1 MPDFFAGKIER
12 EVFKLEI
19 YLDNS
24 ATTMAYPE
32 CGELV
37 SSVMTKEYGNPS
49 SLHRKGMEAEK
60 IVKTAAKRIADTI
73 KVSDKEIYFLSGGTE
88 GDNLAILG
96 TCASKRGRHIITSAV
111 EHPAVLSTLEY
122 LESKGYVISRIPVL
136 KDGRCDLKSF
146 EKMIRQDTVL
156 VTCMLVNNEIG
167 TIEPIK
173 EMSDI
178 LKRRNPSAVF
188 HVDAVQGYGKLKFS
202 AQSLGADIITLSS
215 HKIHGPKGM
224 GALYIKSGLNIRPI
238 IYGGGQQ
245 GNIRPG
251 TENVP
256 GIAGFG
262 LAALMSYTDFERK
275 TEKMR
280 TLRERLEQGI
290 VSNIPDV
297 KVNTPERESA
307 PHILNVSFKGAK
319 SEVILHS
326 LENYGI
332 YVSSGSACSSHKKAP
347 SYVLTAIG
355 LDRTLIDGS
364 IRFSL
369 SEFTTKEEIDYTVDK
384 LISTVETVRK
394 VMRK

>member
-1 MPDFFAGKIER
+1 M
-12 EVFKLEI
+12 EI

-37 SSVMTKEYGNPS
+37 MSVMTKEYGNPS
-49 SLHRKGMEAEK
+49 SLHRKGIEAEK
-60 IVKTAAKRIADTI
+60 IVKTAARQIADTI
-73 KVSDKEIYFLSGGTE
+73 KVSEKEIYFLSGGTE

-96 TCASKRGRHIITSAV
+96 TAAAKRGKHIISSSV
-111 EHPAVLSTLEY
+111 EHPAVLQTLEY
-122 LESKGYVISRIPVL
+122 LEKSNYAVSYIPVDSNGKIQL
-136 KDGRCDLKSF
+136 NQFERMIKS
-146 EKMIRQDTVL
+146 DTIL

-167 TIEPIK
+167 TIQPIK

-178 LKRRNPSAVF
+178 LKRKCPQALL
-188 HVDAVQGYGKLKFS
+188 HVDAVQGYGKLPFTAS
-202 AQSLGADIITLSS
+202 SLGADMITLSS

-224 GALYIKSGLNIRPI
+224 GAIYIKAGTNIKPI
-238 IYGGGQQ
+238 LYGGGQQ

-262 LAALMSYTDFERK
+262 LAAEISHRNITEK
-275 TEKMR
+275 SEKMR
-280 TLRERLEQGI
+280 TLRNRLKQGI
-290 VSNIPDV
+290 LNSLDDV
-297 KVNTPERESA
+297 KINTPEEGAA

-319 SEVILHS
+319 SEVILHT
-326 LENYGI
+326 LESYGI

-355 LDRTLIDGS
+355 LDRDWIDGS

-369 SEFTTKEEIDYTVDK
+369 SEFTTEAEIDYAIEKTADAVK
-384 LISTVETVRK
+384 NIRRIMK
-394 VMRK
+394 K

>member
-1 MPDFFAGKIER
+1 M
-12 EVFKLEI
+12 EI

-37 SSVMTKEYGNPS
+37 MSVMTKEYGNPS
-49 SLHRKGMEAEK
+49 SLHRKGIEAEK
-60 IVKTAAKRIADTI
+60 IVKNAARQIADTI
-73 KVSDKEIYFLSGGTE
+73 KVSEKEIYFLSGGTE

-96 TCASKRGRHIITSAV
+96 TAAAKRGKHIISSSV
-111 EHPAVLSTLEY
+111 EHPAVLQTLEC
-122 LESKGYVISRIPVL
+122 LEKNNYAVSYIPVDSNGKIQL
-136 KDGRCDLKSF
+136 NQFERMIKS
-146 EKMIRQDTVL
+146 DTIL

-167 TIEPIK
+167 TIQPIK

-178 LKRRNPSAVF
+178 LKRKCPQALL
-188 HVDAVQGYGKLKFS
+188 HVDAVQGYGKLPFTAS
-202 AQSLGADIITLSS
+202 SLGADMITLSS

-224 GALYIKSGLNIRPI
+224 GAIYIKSGTNIKPI
-238 IYGGGQQ
+238 LYGGGQQ

-262 LAALMSYTDFERK
+262 LAAEISHRNITEK
-275 TEKMR
+275 SEKMR
-280 TLRERLEQGI
+280 TLRNRLKQGI
-290 VSNIPDV
+290 LNSLDDV
-297 KVNTPERESA
+297 KINTPEEGAA

-319 SEVILHS
+319 SEVILHT
-326 LENYGI
+326 LESYGI

-355 LDRTLIDGS
+355 LDRDWIDGS

-369 SEFTTKEEIDYTVDK
+369 SEFTTEAEIDYAIEKTADAVK
-384 LISTVETVRK
+384 NIRRIMK
-394 VMRK
+394 K

>member
-1 MPDFFAGKIER
+1 MD
-12 EVFKLEI
+12 I

-37 SSVMTKEYGNPS
+37 RSVMTREYGNPS

-60 IVKTAAKRIADTI
+60 IVKTAKKRIADTL
-73 KVSDKEIYFLSGGTE
+73 KVSEKEIYFLSGGTE

-96 TCASKRGRHIITSAV
+96 TAAAKRGKHIISSSI
-111 EHPAVLSTLEY
+111 EHPAVLNTLEY
-122 LESKGYVISRIPVL
+122 LEEKKYSVSYIPVD
-136 KDGRCDLKSF
+136 KNGVCDLKCF
-146 EKMIRQDTVL
+146 EQSIKGDTIL

-167 TIEPIK
+167 TIQPIK
-173 EMSDI
+173 EMASI
-178 LKRRNPSAVF
+178 LKKKNPNVLL
-188 HVDAVQGYGKLKFS
+188 HVDAVQAYGKIPFS
-202 AQSLGADIITLSS
+202 AASLGADMITLSS

-224 GALYIKSGLNIRPI
+224 GVLYIKSGVNIKPI
-238 IYGGGQQ
+238 IFGGGQQ
-245 GNIRPG
+245 NNIRPG

-262 LAALMSYTDFERK
+262 LAAEISYTNFAEK
-275 TEKMR
+275 TERMKL
-280 TLRERLEQGI
+280 LRDRLKAGI
-290 VSNIPDV
+290 VSSIPDV
-297 KVNTPERESA
+297 KINTPDSGAA

-319 SEVILHS
+319 SEVILHT
-326 LENYGI
+326 LENFGI

-355 LDRTLIDGS
+355 LDKMWIDGS

-369 SEFTTKEEIDYTVDK
+369 SEFTTKEEIDYTLEK
-384 LISTVETVRK
+384 LKIAVEGVRK

>member
-1 MPDFFAGKIER
+1 M
-12 EVFKLEI
+12 EI

-24 ATTMAYPE
+24 ATTMVYPE

-37 SSVMTKEYGNPS
+37 MSVMTKEYGNPS
-49 SLHRKGMEAEK
+49 SLHRKGIEAEK
-60 IVKTAAKRIADTI
+60 IVKNAARQIADTI
-73 KVSDKEIYFLSGGTE
+73 KVSEKEIYFLSGGTE

-96 TCASKRGRHIITSAV
+96 TAAAKRGKHIISSSV
-111 EHPAVLSTLEY
+111 EHPAVLQTLEC
-122 LESKGYVISRIPVL
+122 LEKNNYAVSYIPVDSNGKIQL
-136 KDGRCDLKSF
+136 NQFERMIKS
-146 EKMIRQDTVL
+146 DTIL

-167 TIEPIK
+167 TIQPIK

-178 LKRRNPSAVF
+178 LKRKCPQALL
-188 HVDAVQGYGKLKFS
+188 HVDAVQGYGKLPFTAS
-202 AQSLGADIITLSS
+202 SLGADMITLSS

-224 GALYIKSGLNIRPI
+224 GAIYIKAGTNIKPI
-238 IYGGGQQ
+238 LYGGGQQ

-262 LAALMSYTDFERK
+262 LAAEISHRNITEK
-275 TEKMR
+275 SEKMR
-280 TLRERLEQGI
+280 TLRNRLKQGI
-290 VSNIPDV
+290 LNSLDDV
-297 KVNTPERESA
+297 KINTPEEGAA

-319 SEVILHS
+319 SEVILHT
-326 LENYGI
+326 LESYGI

-355 LDRTLIDGS
+355 LDRDWIDGS

-369 SEFTTKEEIDYTVDK
+369 SEFTTEAEIDYAIEKTADAVK
-384 LISTVETVRK
+384 SIRRIMK
-394 VMRK
+394 K

>member
-1 MPDFFAGKIER
+1 M
-12 EVFKLEI
+12 EI

-24 ATTMAYPE
+24 ATTAAYPE

-37 SSVMTKEYGNPS
+37 RSVMTKEYGNPS
-49 SLHRKGMEAEK
+49 SLHRKGIEAEK
-60 IVKTAAKRIADTI
+60 IIKTAAKRIAATL
-73 KVSDKEIYFLSGGTE
+73 KVSEREIFFLSGGTE

-96 TCASKRGRHIITSAV
+96 TAEAKRGKHIITSDI
-111 EHPAVLSTLEY
+111 EHPAVLNTLEY
-122 LESKGYVISRIPVL
+122 LEKKGYEISYIPVD
-136 KDGRCDLKSF
+136 KNGRCKIKEF
-146 EKMIRQDTVL
+146 EKLIRKDTIL
-156 VTCMLVNNEIG
+156 VSVMLVNNEIG
-167 TIEPIK
+167 TIQPVK

-178 LKRRNPSAVF
+178 LKKKNNNALF
-188 HVDAVQGYGKLKFS
+188 HVDAVQGFGKIPFS
-202 AQSLGADIITLSS
+202 ANSLGADMITLSS

-224 GALYIKSGLNIRPI
+224 GALYIKSGTLIKPV

-262 LAALMSYTDFERK
+262 LAAEISHTDFEEKR
-275 TEKMR
+275 EKMMW
-280 TLRERLEQGI
+280 LRNRLRDGI
-290 VSNIPDV
+290 VKNIPQV
-297 KVNTPERESA
+297 SVNTPYEHSA

-319 SEVILHS
+319 SEVILHT
-326 LENYGI
+326 LENDGI

-355 LDRTLIDGS
+355 LPPELIDGS

-369 SEFTTKEEIDYTVDK
+369 SEFTTQEEIDYTIEK
-384 LISTVETVRK
+384 LKKAVSGIRRI
-394 VMRK
+394 MRK

>member
-1 MPDFFAGKIER
+1 M
-12 EVFKLEI
+12 EI

-37 SSVMTKEYGNPS
+37 MSVMTKEYGNPS
-49 SLHRKGMEAEK
+49 SLHRKGIEAEK
-60 IVKTAAKRIADTI
+60 IVKNAARQIADTI
-73 KVSDKEIYFLSGGTE
+73 KVSEKEIYFLSGGTE

-96 TCASKRGRHIITSAV
+96 TAAAKRGKHIISSSV
-111 EHPAVLSTLEY
+111 EHPAVLQTLEC
-122 LESKGYVISRIPVL
+122 LEKNNYAVSYIPVDSNGKIQL
-136 KDGRCDLKSF
+136 NQFERMIKS
-146 EKMIRQDTVL
+146 DTIL

-167 TIEPIK
+167 TIQPIK

-178 LKRRNPSAVF
+178 LKRKCPQALL
-188 HVDAVQGYGKLKFS
+188 HVDAVQGYGKLPFTAS
-202 AQSLGADIITLSS
+202 SLGADMITLSS

-224 GALYIKSGLNIRPI
+224 GAIYIKAGTNIKPI
-238 IYGGGQQ
+238 LYGGGQQ

-262 LAALMSYTDFERK
+262 LAAEISHRNITEK
-275 TEKMR
+275 SEKMR
-280 TLRERLEQGI
+280 TLRNRLKQGI
-290 VSNIPDV
+290 LNSLDDV
-297 KVNTPERESA
+297 KINTPEEGAA

-319 SEVILHS
+319 SEVILHT
-326 LENYGI
+326 LESYGI

-355 LDRTLIDGS
+355 LDRDWIDGS

-369 SEFTTKEEIDYTVDK
+369 SEFTTEAEIDYAIEKTADAVK
-384 LISTVETVRK
+384 SIRRIMK
-394 VMRK
+394 K

>member
-1 MPDFFAGKIER
+1 M
-12 EVFKLEI
+12 EI

-37 SSVMTKEYGNPS
+37 FSVMTKGYGNPS
-49 SLHRKGMEAEK
+49 SLHRKGIEAEK
-60 IVKTAAKRIADTI
+60 IVKTATKQIADTI
-73 KVSDKEIYFLSGGTE
+73 KVSEKEIYFLSGGTE

-96 TCASKRGRHIITSAV
+96 AAAAKRGRHIISSVV
-111 EHPAVLSTLEY
+111 EHPAVLNTLEH
-122 LESKGYVISRIPVL
+122 LEKNKYMISHIPVD
-136 KDGRCDLKSF
+136 KDGRCSLRQF
-146 EKMIRQDTVL
+146 ERLIRSDTVL

-167 TIEPIK
+167 TIQPVK

-178 LKRRNPSAVF
+178 LKRKNPAALF
-188 HVDAVQGYGKLKFS
+188 HVDAVQAYGKIPFT
-202 AQSLGADIITLSS
+202 AASLGADMITLSS

-224 GALYIKSGLNIRPI
+224 GALYIKSGVNVKPI
-238 IYGGGQQ
+238 IFGGGQQ
-245 GNIRPG
+245 NNIRPG
-251 TENVP
+251 TENVS

-262 LAALMSYTDFERK
+262 LAAEISHRSMNEK
-275 TEKMR
+275 TERMR
-280 TLRERLEQGI
+280 MLRDRLKEGI
-290 VSNIPDV
+290 LNTISDV
-297 KVNTPERESA
+297 KINTPEDGAA

-319 SEVILHS
+319 SEVILHT

-355 LDRTLIDGS
+355 LDKAWIDGS

-369 SEFTTKEEIDYTVDK
+369 SEFTTSEEIDYTVEK
-384 LISTVETVRK
+384 LKTAVEGIRRI
-394 VMRK
+394 MRK